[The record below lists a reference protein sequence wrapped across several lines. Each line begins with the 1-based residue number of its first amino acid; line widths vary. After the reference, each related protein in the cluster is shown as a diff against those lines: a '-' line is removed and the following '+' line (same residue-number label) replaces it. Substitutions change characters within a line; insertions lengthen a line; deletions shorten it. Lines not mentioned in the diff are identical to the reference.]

1 MVIRTAGDGGPR
13 SSSPLQAALLGRLPA
28 AVACVDAELH
38 MAYANEAFAA
48 AFGVA
53 DGADLRWADGPLAQL
68 GAAVREVI
76 GTRAATEVALDGQRG
91 AVHVF
96 PVDPQHAGVMVGGPQ
111 AGEPAP
117 PDEQAAL
124 LRIAMLVAR
133 DAPEDVVFTA
143 ASEHT
148 ARLVGAQAGAVLRFM
163 GAERA
168 VVVGVWR
175 EGGIRGLP
183 LNAELDFDAAN
194 SALGRVAVT
203 GRPARVD
210 GYAQSSGELPMLMRA
225 IGLRSTLAAPVHVH
239 EQVWGA
245 LVASTTTEDPL
256 PEGGEQRL
264 AGAAELVGRAI
275 VNAEAARG
283 LAEASDQVRRRVER
297 ELHEGAKQH
306 LLALSLKL
314 HLAGAHADSGSELA
328 GLLDAALADVRDAS
342 ASLSELA
349 RDVHPAALSER
360 GLAAALQGLA
370 ARAALPVYLRG
381 LPARRFTPAIETT
394 AYLAVSE
401 ALANAV
407 DPAGATQATVL
418 VADHGD
424 RLVVEVR
431 DDGTPAA
438 GPRAVAGL
446 RPLADRAAAVGGRLV
461 VEPAAEGGTMVRVEL
476 PVEHVGPR

>member
-1 MVIRTAGDGGPR
+1 MVSRTAGDGGPR
-13 SSSPLQAALLGRLPA
+13 SSSRLQAALLGRLPV
-28 AVACVDAELH
+28 AVACVDAELRV
-38 MAYANEAFAA
+38 AYANEAFAA

-96 PVDPQHAGVMVGGPQ
+96 AVDPQHAGVMVGGPP

-133 DAPEDVVFTA
+133 DAPEDVVFAA

-175 EGGIRGLP
+175 EGGIRGMP

-203 GRPARVD
+203 GRPARAD
-210 GYAQSSGELPMLMRA
+210 GYEQSSGELPMVMRA

-245 LVASTTTEDPL
+245 LVASTTTERPA
-256 PEGGEQRL
+256 PGGRRAAARRRRRAGRPRDRQRRGRSRPGRGERPGP
-264 AGAAELVGRAI
+264 APGRAR
-275 VNAEAARG
+275 AARG
-283 LAEASDQVRRRVER
+283 RQAAPARAQPEAAPGRRPRGPGVRAGRSARRGAGRRRATR
-297 ELHEGAKQH
+297 
-306 LLALSLKL
+306 
-314 HLAGAHADSGSELA
+314 
-328 GLLDAALADVRDAS
+328 
-342 ASLSELA
+342 
-349 RDVHPAALSER
+349 
-360 GLAAALQGLA
+360 
-370 ARAALPVYLRG
+370 
-381 LPARRFTPAIETT
+381 ARR
-394 AYLAVSE
+394 
-401 ALANAV
+401 
-407 DPAGATQATVL
+407 
-418 VADHGD
+418 
-424 RLVVEVR
+424 
-431 DDGTPAA
+431 
-438 GPRAVAGL
+438 
-446 RPLADRAAAVGGRLV
+446 
-461 VEPAAEGGTMVRVEL
+461 
-476 PVEHVGPR
+476 